1 MRKSNFKDESKPIKE
16 LSELAKERSVFNRDN
31 KVKMGISQFR
41 RLNAGTAIQ
50 ALAVATVLLFATT
63 NAHADYLSLL
73 TPGATGTING
83 ALYVQGESG
92 AAGTGTFPAFVR
104 VQAPGTEQGY
114 NTPVGNVYD
123 NTNDATHNLNIR
135 VSDLG
140 VVTTAGVCALG
151 CYEFHLDVNESGGNP
166 PASNQFISLD
176 ELRISTGT
184 TASPSIPDAPTAFT
198 GIPGD
203 VERYNIETGAQNNG
217 VLLDF
222 QLQAGSGKADMTLFV
237 PISFFAG
244 ALQTDFV
251 YLYSQ
256 FGLLGTGT
264 PTCGGGGACTL
275 GAAGAGSD
283 FGTSDGFEEW
293 SFRAGSAGFVVPEPS
308 TYALYA
314 LGAAM
319 LFVSGWWQKRRKAV
333 PSPTA

>member
-1 MRKSNFKDESKPIKE
+1 MFKWDDN
-16 LSELAKERSVFNRDN
+16 NRN
-31 KVKMGISQFR
+31 RISQFR
-41 RLNAGTAIQ
+41 RLNVGTAIHV
-50 ALAVATVLLFATT
+50 LAVAIVLLFATT

-73 TPGATGTING
+73 TANASGTING
-83 ALYVQGESG
+83 ATYTQGETG
-92 AAGTGTFPAFVR
+92 AAGTGVFPAFVR
-104 VQAPGTEQGY
+104 LQANGTEQGY
-114 NTPVGNVYD
+114 NTPVSNVYD
-123 NTNDATHNLNIR
+123 NTSDDTHNLNIKL
-135 VSDLG
+135 SDLG
-140 VVTTAGVCALG
+140 VTTTGTGCALG
-151 CYEFHLDVNESGGNP
+151 CYEFHLDVNEAGGNP

-176 ELRISTGT
+176 ELRISTGQT
-184 TASPSIPDAPTAFT
+184 ESPSSEPNPYATIGTLRYTMDGTVAGGGTPPPD
-198 GIPGD
+198 
-203 VERYNIETGAQNNG
+203 NG

-222 QLQAGSGKADMTLFV
+222 QLEAGSGKADMTLLV

-244 ALQTDFV
+244 AAQSDFV
-251 YLYSQ
+251 YLYSR

-293 SFRAGSAGFVVPEPS
+293 SFRAGPGFVIPEPS

>member
-1 MRKSNFKDESKPIKE
+1 
-16 LSELAKERSVFNRDN
+16 
-31 KVKMGISQFR
+31 MGISQFR
-41 RLNAGTAIQ
+41 RLNAGTALQ
-50 ALAVATVLLFATT
+50 ALAVVTVLLFAST

-73 TPGATGTING
+73 TSGSSGTING
-83 ALYVQGESG
+83 AVYQQGQNG
-92 AAGTGTFPAFVR
+92 AAGTGVFPAFVR
-104 VQAPGTEQGY
+104 LQANGTESGY
-114 NTPVGNVYD
+114 NTPSKVLD
-123 NTNDATHNLNIR
+123 NTNDDTHNLNIQIQ
-135 VSDLG
+135 DLG
-140 VVTTAGVCALG
+140 VVTSAGACAAG
-151 CYEFHLDVNESGGNP
+151 CYEFHLDVNEAGGNP

-237 PISFFAG
+237 PISFFTG
-244 ALQTDFV
+244 ALQTNFV
-251 YLYSQ
+251 YLYSK
-256 FGLLGTGT
+256 FGVLGTGT
-264 PTCGGGGACTL
+264 PTCGGGACTL

-293 SFRAGSAGFVVPEPS
+293 SFRAGQGFVVPEPS

-314 LGAAM
+314 LGAGM
-319 LFVSGWWQKRRKAV
+319 LFVSGWWQKRRKALS
-333 PSPTA
+333 SPTA